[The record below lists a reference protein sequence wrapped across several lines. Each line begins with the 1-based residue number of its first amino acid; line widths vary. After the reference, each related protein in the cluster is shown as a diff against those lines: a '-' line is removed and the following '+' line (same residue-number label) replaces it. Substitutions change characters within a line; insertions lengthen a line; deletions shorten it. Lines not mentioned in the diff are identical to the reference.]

1 VAEDSALKLLAG
13 AVHRQ
18 AMMLA
23 YNDVF
28 WMMGV
33 CFVFCLPLLLLLG
46 RRPQRPTPVPGRPAA
61 QPSPAS

>member
-1 VAEDSALKLLAG
+1 
-13 AVHRQ
+13 VHRQ

-33 CFVFCLPLLLLLG
+33 CFVLCLPLLLLLG
-46 RRPQRPTPVPGRPAA
+46 RRQQRPTPVPGKPAA
-61 QPSPAS
+61 QPSAAS